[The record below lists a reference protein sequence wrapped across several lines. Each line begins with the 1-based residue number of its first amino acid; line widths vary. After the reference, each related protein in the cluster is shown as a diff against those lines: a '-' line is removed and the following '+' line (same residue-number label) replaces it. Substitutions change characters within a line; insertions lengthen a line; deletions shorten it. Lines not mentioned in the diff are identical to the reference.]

1 MGPSTGH
8 VPNRTETTTM
18 NESLE
23 EHTKGTFLWEV
34 GQFFGRSLLP
44 IVALVLIAGTFL
56 WGPWVTLL
64 LTVVWWRIVTVV
76 A

>member
-1 MGPSTGH
+1 MSNGI
-8 VPNRTETTTM
+8 E
-18 NESLE
+18 ESVN
-23 EHTKGTFLWEV
+23 GGFWWEV

-56 WGPWVTLL
+56 WGPFVTLIL
-64 LTVVWWRIVTVV
+64 AFVWWRVVTVV

>member
-1 MGPSTGH
+1 MA
-8 VPNRTETTTM
+8 
-18 NESLE
+18 
-23 EHTKGTFLWEV
+23 KGIEQQAKGGFLWEV

-56 WGPWVTLL
+56 WGPWVTLIL
-64 LTVVWWRIVTVV
+64 AFVWWRIVTVI